1 MRKAKN
7 CGNINLR
14 KYKLRKYKSAEIKNC
29 GNLRPIKKFRLTR
42 QNPLF
47 FLNISIERR
56 YASKFGDHRILVSGK
71 IYDKYDENIVKDYM
85 TGNSVEIIVDIST
98 GRKNFTTYTMDLTHK
113 YIEINADYRS

>member
-1 MRKAKN
+1 MQDRGRRKKIGFSVANSPLVKTAIAGEDPN
-7 CGNINLR
+7 WGRVIMAIGKAGVELNLN
-14 KYKLRKYKSAEIKNC
+14 KLS
-29 GNLRPIKKFRLTR
+29 L
-42 QNPLF
+42 
-47 FLNISIERR
+47 
-56 YASKFGDHRILVSGK
+56 KFGDHRILVSGK